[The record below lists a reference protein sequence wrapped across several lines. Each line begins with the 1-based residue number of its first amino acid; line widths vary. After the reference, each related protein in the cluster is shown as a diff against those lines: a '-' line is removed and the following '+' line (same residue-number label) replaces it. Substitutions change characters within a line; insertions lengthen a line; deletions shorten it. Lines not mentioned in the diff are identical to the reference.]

1 MSFEVTVGS
10 LGARVGEWCLG
21 GHRLGLLKVGKGQGF
36 LPSSKVPM
44 GLGDQGPGL
53 LGLRKDRA

>member
-1 MSFEVTVGS
+1 MGS

-36 LPSSKVPM
+36 LPSSKVLT